1 MLPTSTDNDL
11 GNLFVFIDY
20 NYQLV
25 AANVAE
31 EQLEGVMEA
40 LMEQVKGSL
49 MIEAVREELGE
60 LKMSAMQTSARK
72 VGVDERAVAGA
83 GGSEFRTG

>member
-1 MLPTSTDNDL
+1 M
-11 GNLFVFIDY
+11 
-20 NYQLV
+20 
-25 AANVAE
+25 AE
-31 EQLEGVMEA
+31 EQLEGVLEA

-60 LKMSAMQTSARK
+60 LNMSALQTSARK

-83 GGSEFRTG
+83 VDTSNLKERLISLILAGSG